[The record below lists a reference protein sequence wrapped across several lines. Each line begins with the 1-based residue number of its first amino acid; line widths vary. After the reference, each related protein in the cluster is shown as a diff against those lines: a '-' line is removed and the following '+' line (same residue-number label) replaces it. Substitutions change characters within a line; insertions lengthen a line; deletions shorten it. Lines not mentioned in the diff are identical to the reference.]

1 MSGKMITALL
11 VCVIVIMLVMFISGY
26 RGQDKGADQK
36 TGYERST
43 GKVEGSFD
51 AKGMDT
57 RLNEVVVHDLDVV
70 RGKVADGDAPDFMPE
85 KMPSFEVKEKAGAG
99 GPEIE

>member
-1 MSGKMITALL
+1 MSGKTITALI
-11 VCVIVIMLVMFISGY
+11 VCVVVIMLAIFFSGY
-26 RGQDKGADQK
+26 KGENKGADQK

-70 RGKVADGDAPDFMPE
+70 KGDVTGVDEGGFSPE
-85 KMPSFEVKEKAGAG
+85 KMPSFEVKKKTGMVES
-99 GPEIE
+99 E